1 MFIKNQNPDYDLTQ
15 LIIIDVI
22 SSVIF
27 LLPRYI
33 ALCYV
38 NSKSKVPRPQ
48 NIMYV
53 NQWTIKYKQ
62 INIMIGLIDIK
73 LRIFVIYIY
82 ISYIIFVNN
91 YLLPKIISKK
101 YWFFIKKILSKS

>member
-1 MFIKNQNPDYDLTQ
+1 MFIKNQNPDYDLTE

-27 LLPRYI
+27 LLPRSI

-62 INIMIGLIDIK
+62 INTMIGLIDIK
-73 LRIFVIYIY
+73 LRIFLIYIY

-91 YLLPKIISKK
+91 YLLSKIISKK
-101 YWFFIKKILSKS
+101 YWFFIKKILSKY